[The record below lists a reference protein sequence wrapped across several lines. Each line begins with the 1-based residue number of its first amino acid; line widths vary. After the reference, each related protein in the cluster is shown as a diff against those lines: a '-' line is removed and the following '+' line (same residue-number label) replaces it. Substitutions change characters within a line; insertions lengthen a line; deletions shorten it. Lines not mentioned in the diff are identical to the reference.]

1 MVVDG
6 KIVKKGSA
14 EALKTQKTLIDSQK
28 KVNVGK
34 SAGIFAKTET
44 QNDEI
49 GEDKA
54 VGELEDLDFVYDIR
68 ISNALFSQLIVCEYA

>member
-14 EALKTQKTLIDSQK
+14 EALKTQKTLVDSQK

-34 SAGIFAKTET
+34 SAGMFAKTET
-44 QNDEI
+44 
-49 GEDKA
+49 
-54 VGELEDLDFVYDIR
+54 
-68 ISNALFSQLIVCEYA
+68 